1 MQTQGRLII
10 AIAEESGSG
19 KSAIARTVSQALCE
33 KGEIVRLC
41 DRMITLFTRQKQ
53 MPECAGKASVGL
65 ARREVH
71 LALLDENVG
80 DIMEGK
86 SEINKPLAVFDDDL
100 ITNEALQLNEPKVII
115 NCS

>member
-1 MQTQGRLII
+1 MRQEDYFVYPPKTDARMRREDISRL
-10 AIAEESGSG
+10 G
-19 KSAIARTVSQALCE
+19 T
-33 KGEIVRLC
+33 
-41 DRMITLFTRQKQ
+41 
-53 MPECAGKASVGL
+53 P
-65 ARREVH
+65 EVH